1 MFTVRLSQAM
11 ESELEQA
18 AKITRRSKGFLVK
31 EALNRY
37 LGEVKDLYLAMERLS
52 NPKSIYHST
61 DEVKKQLGAS

>member
-52 NPKSIYHST
+52 NPNSSYHST
-61 DEVKKQLGAS
+61 DEVKKQLNEL